1 LLPEIVSITADQAA
15 LITELARM
23 RGCAQAALQA
33 LLAYR
38 DNYLQVIQIDKKL
51 SERAKRL
58 RIQSLDACID
68 QVRRIE
74 SPKA

>member
-1 LLPEIVSITADQAA
+1 MFPEIVTVTADQAS
-15 LITELARM
+15 LLTELARM
-23 RGCAQAALQA
+23 RGTAQAALQA
-33 LLAYR
+33 LQAYR
-38 DNYLQVIQIDKKL
+38 ENYLQVIQIDKRL

-58 RIQSLDACID
+58 RIQALDACID